1 MALETIRSMK
11 KNLFIIQLF
20 IGHFLLAN
28 NFVDYRQHIAQ
39 DRILLIFKSGIS
51 AEEKAEIINT
61 SGMVTAFTHLPSPA
75 ITICMTN
82 RVEDAQKFFQSSPDV
97 NFVSFFITDGDNH
110 YAGVLNDFFI
120 KLKDKN
126 FEPLLKEAL
135 KKQNLSQI
143 LPDPYIPNLYLVKC
157 NSSASTNTIDLCSV
171 LAKNEW
177 IEYASPNY
185 LFNPIVTS
193 DPLYNRQWNINN
205 TGSVIQGNGIPDA
218 DMDVDS
224 AWTFTTGSPN
234 IKVSIIDSGVD
245 TLHNDL
251 VQNILPG
258 YDAVSDST
266 DGFPTPAYDEDG
278 HGTCCAGIVAAVK
291 DNGIGCTGVAP
302 SCKIIPVRA
311 FYYLLLQGASN
322 PLPYGSSQSFS
333 NAIGWSWS
341 TAGADILSNSWGL
354 PPALIS
360 FLPGGTQPVTD
371 AIITAHSNGR
381 GGKGIAL
388 FFSSGNDNDSVGP
401 IWPASLSETI
411 AVNATNMCDTR
422 KAPSDCS
429 GENWGGDFAG
439 NLDFSA
445 PGVKITTTDM
455 RGNNGFSNSDYYFTF
470 NGTSAACPN
479 AAAVGALLLSLVP
492 SWGAEDIRNIIAQ
505 SCNKVGYSYDSLYA
519 NGTWCREL
527 GYGRVNAYRALQYSL
542 SYNSIQKSASDI
554 LLNVF
559 PNPAASVL
567 NIHFKGNKN
576 STVKV
581 FDIAGKEL
589 FTQPL
594 LTGLNRLDISAWPS
608 GVYLLRAETESGTAT
623 KKVTVVH
630 R

>member
-1 MALETIRSMK
+1 MK
-11 KNLFIIQLF
+11 KTLLIVQLF
-20 IGHFLLAN
+20 VGQLLLAN
-28 NFVDYRQHIAQ
+28 NFTGYRQHIAQ
-39 DRILLIFKSGIS
+39 DRILLLFNSGVT
-51 AEEKAEIINT
+51 AEQKAEIIRSSGIVT
-61 SGMVTAFTHLPSPA
+61 SFTHLPSPA
-75 ITICMTN
+75 LTICMTSHI
-82 RVEDAQKFFQSSPDV
+82 EEAQKFFKASADV
-97 NFVSFFITDGDNH
+97 NFVSFFITDGNNH
-110 YAGVLNDFFI
+110 YAGVLNNFFV

-126 FEPLLKEAL
+126 FEPLFREVL
-135 KKQNLSQI
+135 KKQNLSQPQ
-143 LPDPYIPNLYLVKC
+143 PDSYIPNLFTVQC
-157 NSSASTNTIDLCSV
+157 NSSASANTIDLCALFS
-171 LAKNEW
+171 KFEW
-177 IEYASPNY
+177 VEYASPNY
-185 LFNPIVTS
+185 LLNPIVTS

-205 TGSVIQGNGIPDA
+205 TGSVIQGNGVPDA

-224 AWTFTTGSPN
+224 AWTLTTGSGN
-234 IKVSIIDSGVD
+234 IKVAIVDSGVD

-251 VQNILPG
+251 AQNILPG

-266 DGFPTPAYDEDG
+266 DGYPTPAYEEDG

-291 DNGIGCTGVAP
+291 DNSIGCTGVAP

-322 PLPYGSSQSFS
+322 PLPYSTSQAFS

-371 AIITAHSNGR
+371 AIVTAHLNGR
-381 GGKGIAL
+381 NGKGIAM
-388 FFSSGNDNDSVGP
+388 FFSSGNDNDSTGP
-401 IWPASLSETI
+401 IWPASLNQTI

-422 KAPSDCS
+422 KAPGDCS

-445 PGVKITTTDM
+445 PGVRIATTDM
-455 RGNNGFSNSDYYFTF
+455 RGNYGFSNSDYYFTF

-479 AAAVGALLLSLVP
+479 AAAVGALLLSIVP
-492 SWGAEDIRNIIAQ
+492 TWNAEDIRNIIAQ
-505 SCNKVGYSYDSLYA
+505 SCDKVGYSYDSLYA

-542 SYNSIQKSASDI
+542 SYNSIQKSAADV
-554 LLNVF
+554 LLNIF
-559 PNPAASVL
+559 PNPAHSTL
-567 NIHFKGNKN
+567 NIHYKGNKN
-576 STVKV
+576 TIVHV
-581 FDIAGKEL
+581 FDITGKKL

-594 LTGLNRLDISAWPS
+594 VTGLNQLDISTWPS
-608 GVYLLRAETESGTAT
+608 GVYLLQASTESGTAT
-623 KKVTVVH
+623 KKVTVVN